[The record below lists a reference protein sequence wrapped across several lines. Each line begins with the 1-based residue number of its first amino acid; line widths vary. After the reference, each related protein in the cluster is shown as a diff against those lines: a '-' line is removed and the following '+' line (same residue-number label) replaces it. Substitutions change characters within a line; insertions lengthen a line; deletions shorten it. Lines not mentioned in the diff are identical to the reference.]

1 MRIFDTIGRPELKED
16 ERFATNDARVVNRE
30 ELDAI
35 IGAFIQSRTLQDN
48 LDLFEKAAVT
58 VGPVYSVAD
67 LVDHPY
73 IKGREVL
80 VPVEDADMGEIE
92 LHNVV
97 PRLSRTPGAL
107 RRPAPALGEHTQ
119 EVLEELFKLEA
130 S

>member
-1 MRIFDTIGRPELKED
+1 
-16 ERFATNDARVVNRE
+16 V
-30 ELDAI
+30 
-35 IGAFIQSRTLQDN
+35 
-48 LDLFEKAAVT
+48 FEKAAVT

-107 RRPAPALGEHTQ
+107 RRPAPALGEHTK
-119 EVLEELFKLEA
+119 EVLEELARLEA
-130 S
+130 ADRKV